1 MEQKGS
7 IGVKR
12 KVMAVGICIA
22 ALLMMTASFLSR
34 PVVVAAQ
41 QKAGTLNI
49 GYLLCL
55 SDWYC
60 VFDTIEERYLK
71 AAAKMVNEKGG
82 VTVQGQKYNIE
93 LVGEDGKST
102 MDGVTAAATKLAY
115 DHKVKFVIGPSAFFC
130 VGSSPVFEE
139 AKVLHVNA
147 YYVAQPG
154 EG

>member
-41 QKAGTLNI
+41 QKAGTLKI

-55 SDWYC
+55 SDWYS

-71 AAAKMVNEKGG
+71 GG
-82 VTVQGQKYNIE
+82 S
-93 LVGEDGKST
+93 EDGKR
-102 MDGVTAAATKLAY
+102 
-115 DHKVKFVIGPSAFFC
+115 
-130 VGSSPVFEE
+130 
-139 AKVLHVNA
+139 
-147 YYVAQPG
+147 
-154 EG
+154 EGGRYRSGAEVQY